1 MSSSTYELDTELTS
15 GRLGDLLDFIYKRW
29 ILPNK
34 RFFLDAKLTTIE
46 DESALIFTII
56 GPTHEWSINVEI
68 IGRIPIS
75 VRMTPSEGV
84 PSSYIERLKNDIML
98 NIQMFEEGVRKTT
111 LHFSWV
117 EGEEVI
123 PEKVETRQRGAFNKL
138 FFDSMLPFFIVFMLA
153 SIFVFYF
160 FGAYAPLILVAIQ
173 FILVLFSPKIVGRM
187 GEWQITESEPFV
199 HLLKYELPLSEYK
212 EFKKQF
218 NREKIVQLKNEVY
231 KETIAS
237 KGELD
242 CATVQDVF
250 SRYGL
255 KCEPEN
261 LSSKKINVYQL
272 VKKGA
277 EVYDVKVPPI
287 VISNTMVPNAAVTGP
302 DPNYGTVLITTGLL
316 AQLEEDEI
324 FSVLGHEFAHL
335 KGRDP
340 LILFTLQ
347 ISEYLFRVY
356 FAFPFFYSLP
366 ISYYTLFTLF
376 YYLYLPLA
384 LGLVYFIGKFFEA
397 RADLESAIKI
407 GQPKVLAEG
416 LRKIGFRKLHYE
428 ERVPAYRVQSWF
440 AWDPHPPI
448 YYRIER
454 LEKMETPVK
463 VTNTF
468 IQSVKDVIV
477 GFFKALGIG

>member
-1 MSSSTYELDTELTS
+1 
-15 GRLGDLLDFIYKRW
+15 
-29 ILPNK
+29 
-34 RFFLDAKLTTIE
+34 
-46 DESALIFTII
+46 
-56 GPTHEWSINVEI
+56 
-68 IGRIPIS
+68 
-75 VRMTPSEGV
+75 
-84 PSSYIERLKNDIML
+84 
-98 NIQMFEEGVRKTT
+98 
-111 LHFSWV
+111 
-117 EGEEVI
+117 
-123 PEKVETRQRGAFNKL
+123 
-138 FFDSMLPFFIVFMLA
+138 
-153 SIFVFYF
+153 
-160 FGAYAPLILVAIQ
+160 
-173 FILVLFSPKIVGRM
+173 
-187 GEWQITESEPFV
+187 
-199 HLLKYELPLSEYK
+199 
-212 EFKKQF
+212 
-218 NREKIVQLKNEVY
+218 
-231 KETIAS
+231 
-237 KGELD
+237 
-242 CATVQDVF
+242 
-250 SRYGL
+250 
-255 KCEPEN
+255 
-261 LSSKKINVYQL
+261 
-272 VKKGA
+272 
-277 EVYDVKVPPI
+277 VPPI

-324 FSVLGHEFAHL
+324 FGVLGHEFAHL

-366 ISYYTLFTLF
+366 LSYYTLFTLF

-416 LRKIGFRKLHYE
+416 LRKIGFKKLHYE
-428 ERVPAYRVQSWF
+428 ERIPAYRVQSWF

-454 LEKMETPVK
+454 LEKMEMPVK

-468 IQSVKDVIV
+468 TQSVKDVLA